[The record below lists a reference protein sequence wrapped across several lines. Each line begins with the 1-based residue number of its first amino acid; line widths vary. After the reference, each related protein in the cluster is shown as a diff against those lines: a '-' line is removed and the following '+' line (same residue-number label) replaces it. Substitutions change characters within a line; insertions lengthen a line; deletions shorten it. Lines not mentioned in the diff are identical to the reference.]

1 MTPVD
6 GTSGAKVS
14 LQKARTFSPRIR
26 AIGQQRTFGGDAY
39 HFVLSRGWLALT
51 AIVFGAFIV
60 SNIAFAL
67 AYVAVP
73 GCISGARQGSFVDA
87 FFFSVQTIG
96 TIGYGQM
103 APANLYGHIVVTIEA
118 FVGVVGFALVAGI
131 TFAKFSR
138 PMAKVLFGNHAVISM
153 RDGVPHLMFR
163 MANWR
168 HNEIVQAELSAV
180 LMVTETTLEGD
191 TMRRLL
197 DLTLVRDRTPLFA
210 LTWTAMHR
218 IDDTSPFF
226 GDNAFESLRAR
237 NAEVFLSLHGTDER
251 LAQSIHARYSYTMDD
266 IVVGASF
273 ADVISTTPAGVR
285 LIDYRRF
292 HSVVPQVATS
302 KGIMSGPEPVSASL
316 DPKPA
321 HRTNPNGQASP
332 N

>member
-1 MTPVD
+1 MKTVD
-6 GTSGAKVS
+6 GTPGAKVS

-26 AIGQQRTFGGDAY
+26 AVGQHRTFGGDAY
-39 HFVLSRGWLALT
+39 HFVLSRGWFALT
-51 AIVFGAFIV
+51 TIVFGTFVV
-60 SNIAFAL
+60 SNIVFAM

-73 GCISGARQGSFVDA
+73 GCISGARQGSFSDA
-87 FFFSVQTIG
+87 FFFSVQTIA

-103 APANLYGHIVVTIEA
+103 APASLYGHMVVTIEA
-118 FVGVVGFALVAGI
+118 FIGVVGFALVAGI

-138 PMAKVLFGNHAVISM
+138 PVAKVLFGNHAVISM

-180 LMVTETTLEGD
+180 LMATETTLEGD
-191 TMRRLL
+191 TMRRLI

-218 IDDTSPFF
+218 IDESSPFF
-226 GDNAFESLRAR
+226 GEDAFEKLRAR

-251 LAQSIHARYSYTMDD
+251 LAQSIHARYSYTMND
-266 IVVGASF
+266 IIVGAKF
-273 ADVISTTPAGVR
+273 ADVLSTSPAGIR
-285 LIDYRRF
+285 IIDYHRF
-292 HSVVPQVATS
+292 HSVVPQSATPRTAANL
-302 KGIMSGPEPVSASL
+302 ISAH
-316 DPKPA
+316 P
-321 HRTNPNGQASP
+321 TNADGQASA